1 MRKASVSCS
10 GLVGTALAAGIL
22 ILLGAADVWAA
33 DSTAQTQSWQEAYDT
48 IRSITDT
55 PSMQGSTQAKVSY
68 QLVNNGAVRIEDAGS
83 AAGKVIY
90 VDSNGNVI
98 DPSKDSN
105 QGKIHVTSTSTS
117 YTYTTKSS
125 NSTGSSRSSDKDDS
139 KTGPGAASADI
150 KIEDNYKVD
159 GPKVEEITLSE
170 TYYQDFGVYSESI
183 GGYYFFY
190 TNVGNNGITDQ
201 PVSVDLPANLVY
213 TLQKDG
219 VTIPYT
225 SRQTV
230 SEMGTYLFKITAVKN
245 PEKPLAQQTIYTTTY
260 NFRIQP
266 KLPTATAAAQENR
279 SDSYYTSDY
288 YSYALNQRDD
298 IMTSTYRP
306 QDFEETQGY
315 DYTEP
320 ETVAEPEPER
330 QEDLTVE
337 ETQLSEEETTEAFLE
352 ETTEEATSEEETAEE
367 AVLADG
373 ILECTITETSNGVLI
388 SYDPDE
394 VETIVLSNG
403 KSEETYTS
411 LTEIRTPGK
420 YTLYLYD
427 KEGNVREYSFRV
439 RRHIN
444 AASVLSI
451 LLVIAI
457 IAVGVIFY
465 RRTKNDMN
473 LK

>member
-1 MRKASVSCS
+1 MRKAPVRYS
-10 GLVGTALAAGIL
+10 GLVCTALAAGIL
-22 ILLGAADVWAA
+22 ILSGAADVLAA
-33 DSTAQTQSWQEAYDT
+33 ESTAQTQSWQEAYDT

-55 PSMQGSTQAKVSY
+55 PYMQSSTPTKVSY
-68 QLVNNGAVRIEDAGS
+68 QLIHNDAVRIEDAAS
-83 AAGKVIY
+83 AAGNVIY

-125 NSTGSSRSSDKDDS
+125 NSTSSSKSSDKDDE
-139 KTGPGAASADI
+139 KKGPGAASADI

-159 GPKVEEITLSE
+159 GPNVEEITLSE
-170 TYYQDFGVYSESI
+170 TYYEDFGVYSESI

-190 TNVGNNGITDQ
+190 TNVGNNGMTDQ

-213 TLQKDG
+213 TVQKDG

-225 SRQTV
+225 SKQTV

-245 PEKPLAQQTIYTTTY
+245 PEKPLAEQTIYTTTY
-260 NFRIQP
+260 NFRIQQ
-266 KLPTATAAAQENR
+266 KLPSATAAEQDNR

-306 QDFEETQGY
+306 QDFEETQDY
-315 DYTEP
+315 DDYTEP
-320 ETVAEPEPER
+320 ETEAYLIE
-330 QEDLTVE
+330 E
-337 ETQLSEEETTEAFLE
+337 ETEPSEEETTEAFPE
-352 ETTEEATSEEETAEE
+352 ETTEKETSEEETSEEETAEE

-373 ILECTITETSNGVLI
+373 ILECTITETSDGVLI

-394 VETIVLSNG
+394 VESIVLSNG

-411 LTEIRTPGK
+411 LTEVRTPGK

-427 KEGNVREYSFRV
+427 KKGNVREYSFRV

-444 AASVLSI
+444 IASVLSI

>member
-1 MRKASVSCS
+1 VTSSSSTYTFGNLSVSSSS
-10 GLVGTALAAGIL
+10 G
-22 ILLGAADVWAA
+22 
-33 DSTAQTQSWQEAYDT
+33 SS
-48 IRSITDT
+48 
-55 PSMQGSTQAKVSY
+55 
-68 QLVNNGAVRIEDAGS
+68 
-83 AAGKVIY
+83 
-90 VDSNGNVI
+90 
-98 DPSKDSN
+98 
-105 QGKIHVTSTSTS
+105 
-117 YTYTTKSS
+117 KSS
-125 NSTGSSRSSDKDDS
+125 STKNDE

-150 KIEDNYKVD
+150 KIEDNYKIS

-170 TYYQDFGVYSESI
+170 TYYQDYGVYSESI

-213 TLQKDG
+213 SVQKDG

-245 PEKPLAQQTIYTTTY
+245 PEKPLAEQTIYTTTY

-266 KLPTATAAAQENR
+266 KLPSATAAAQENR

-315 DYTEP
+315 VETEP
-320 ETVAEPEPER
+320 ETVAETEPET

-337 ETQLSEEETTEAFLE
+337 ETQPSEEETQEVLIE
-352 ETTEEATSEEETAEE
+352 ETTEEETSEEE
-367 AVLADG
+367 AVPADG
-373 ILECTITETSNGVLI
+373 ILECTITETSDGVLI

-403 KSEETYTS
+403 KTEQTYTS
-411 LTEIRTPGK
+411 LTQIRKPGN
-420 YTLYLYD
+420 YTMYLYD

-457 IAVGVIFY
+457 IVVGVIFY